1 MVVSEGSI
9 IDKSKKSGRYYVSK
23 GLRKAS
29 KIKLNKIQA
38 DNILAAV
45 RHMPT
50 TFQNEFLQKFRLT
63 KQQYEQLVEGRY
75 LLRYDMRT
83 GVVFQTDAEKACRG

>member
-1 MVVSEGSI
+1 MLLCEQGI
-9 IDKSKKSGRYYVSK
+9 A
-23 GLRKAS
+23 KAS

-50 TFQNEFLQKFRLT
+50 TFANEFLQKFRLT

-83 GVVFQTDAEKACRG
+83 GEVFQTDAEKACRG